1 MTPENQELRAQAAKS
16 CMTLVL
22 LSLLALLLNSF
33 TCGMLILRDNPLA
46 YLFGIT
52 SALSLLSVVLTSVYW
67 YFAMKNPAVLN
78 A

>member
-1 MTPENQELRAQAAKS
+1 MTLENQELRAQAAKS

-22 LSLLALLLNSF
+22 LSLLALALNSF
-33 TCGMLILRDNPLA
+33 TCGILALGDNPLA
-46 YLFGIT
+46 YVFGIT
-52 SALSLLSVVLTSVYW
+52 SALSLLMVVLTSVYW